1 MNFVDP
7 NQRLKSNPLAH
18 IYLFIVALIYG
29 ANYSIAKIVLDPGLL
44 NPNTFIFMR
53 IGSAALL
60 FIIFFGLPSLSALIS
75 WRELLFA
82 SVTGVVTN
90 QFLFFNG
97 LARTTPVHAALIMIT
112 TPLLVLGIQFY
123 NQRFHIS
130 NRQWFG
136 TLLAFAGTALLIGIS
151 GHDHGNRSST
161 IAGDLMVFINACSYA
176 IYLTRFPTLI
186 SRHRPMDV
194 LSWIFIFGF
203 LISIPL
209 GASQFNQI
217 AWQLFDASSIAA
229 LLFVLICTTF
239 LTYLLN
245 AKSLELSGPAL
256 VSNYIYLQPLL
267 ALLIAMILGKDQLT
281 WQYLVFGSMTIFG
294 VYLVSSAVN
303 YRR

>member
-1 MNFVDP
+1 MSFVDP
-7 NQRLKSNPLAH
+7 NQRHKSNPRAH

-44 NPNTFIFMR
+44 DPNTFIFMR

-60 FIIFFGLPSLSALIS
+60 FIIFFGIPSLNVLGS
-75 WRELLFA
+75 WRELIFA
-82 SVTGVVTN
+82 SLTGVVAN

-112 TPLLVLGIQFY
+112 TPILVLGIQFY
-123 NQRFHIS
+123 TQRFQVS

-136 TLLAFAGTALLIGIS
+136 TVIAFAGTALLIGIS
-151 GHDHGNRSST
+151 DRNLGSRSSS
-161 IAGDLMVFINACSYA
+161 IAGDLMVFFNACSYA
-176 IYLTRFPTLI
+176 IYLTRFPALI

-203 LISIPL
+203 IMSIPL
-209 GASQFNQI
+209 GAAQFNQI
-217 AWQLFDASSIAA
+217 SWQSFDANSVAA

-256 VSNYIYLQPLL
+256 VSQYIYLQPLL
-267 ALLIAMILGKDQLT
+267 ALVIAMILGKDQLL

-294 VYLVSSAVN
+294 VYLVSSVVN
-303 YRR
+303 HR